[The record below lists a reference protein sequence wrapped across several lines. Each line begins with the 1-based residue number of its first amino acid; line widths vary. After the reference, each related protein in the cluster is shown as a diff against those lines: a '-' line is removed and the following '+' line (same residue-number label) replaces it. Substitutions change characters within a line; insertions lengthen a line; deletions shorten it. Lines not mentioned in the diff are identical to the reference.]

1 LLVFTSLVYFASRAA
16 SGTSMIETEPRRS
29 WVFLPSATGRG
40 WLRAPT
46 PLTLATNSFLPSAE
60 RRSAPGYQAVG
71 ISPATALRFGRPAP
85 APSDTFSA
93 SRTTAT
99 QLFIPLVTYRVA
111 PSGAS
116 ASAVAPLPNGSRASG
131 RQGIV
136 STTSSRVVSMT
147 LTVSLLALAT

>member
-1 LLVFTSLVYFASRAA
+1 
-16 SGTSMIETEPRRS
+16 MIETDPRRS

-46 PLTLATNSFLPSAE
+46 PLTLATNSRLPSADS
-60 RRSAPGYQAVG
+60 RTAPGYQAVG
-71 ISPATALRFGRPAP
+71 IRPATALRFGRPAA
-85 APSDTFSA
+85 APSDTSSP

-99 QLFIPLVTYRVA
+99 QLFVPQATYRVA

-131 RQGIV
+131 RQG
-136 STTSSRVVSMT
+136 M
-147 LTVSLLALAT
+147 